1 MGTQE
6 KNIYIPNLE
15 KFQNLLVDL
24 LIYQYTLMMLL
35 EVDNYLKK
43 KKKRVIRKYMFQC
56 GCVRNEINTNALQNS
71 DILVLRAC
79 CNIFPSAFSILA
91 AYVFKDFFKTMSWK
105 TKFKNND
112 MMIK

>member
-24 LIYQYTLMMLL
+24 LIYQYTFMMLL

-43 KKKRVIRKYMFQC
+43 KKSYQ
-56 GCVRNEINTNALQNS
+56 EI
-71 DILVLRAC
+71 
-79 CNIFPSAFSILA
+79 
-91 AYVFKDFFKTMSWK
+91 YVPVWLCEK
-105 TKFKNND
+105 
-112 MMIK
+112 

>member
-24 LIYQYTLMMLL
+24 LIYQYTFMMLL

-43 KKKRVIRKYMFQC
+43 KKKSYQ
-56 GCVRNEINTNALQNS
+56 EI
-71 DILVLRAC
+71 
-79 CNIFPSAFSILA
+79 
-91 AYVFKDFFKTMSWK
+91 YVPVWLCEK
-105 TKFKNND
+105 
-112 MMIK
+112 

>member
-6 KNIYIPNLE
+6 KKIYIPNLE

-43 KKKRVIRKYMFQC
+43 KKKSYQ
-56 GCVRNEINTNALQNS
+56 
-71 DILVLRAC
+71 DI
-79 CNIFPSAFSILA
+79 
-91 AYVFKDFFKTMSWK
+91 YVPVWLCEK
-105 TKFKNND
+105 
-112 MMIK
+112 